1 MITLIKAC
9 LSCGGEDLQEI
20 MSFGDTALADRL
32 MTQAQL
38 EEPEPAAPL
47 DLMLCPHCSL
57 VQIHHTVDPTV
68 LFCNNYPYF
77 SSVSPTLMRHFR
89 ASAEEI
95 MQSRGLGADSLV
107 VEAASND
114 GYMLK
119 PFHEAG
125 IQVLGIDP
133 ADGPAAAA
141 VKSGIRTLNTFFNL
155 DLATRL
161 AQSDGVAADVFLAN
175 NVLAHVPDLNNFVK
189 GIRTLLKPDGI
200 AVLECPYLMDLL
212 EHTEFD
218 TIYHQHLCYF
228 SVTALDGLF
237 RQNGLFLNDIK
248 RLTIHGGSLRLFV
261 GRNEEPTSM
270 VREMLA
276 AEQAF
281 GVATVEAYEGFTTAV
296 RALKQQLTAL
306 LAEIKASGKRIVG
319 YGAAA
324 KANTLMAYCDVGPAQ
339 LDYLVDL
346 NPNKHGR
353 FYSGNRLPIYP
364 PGKMTEDP
372 PDYLLILAWNFASE
386 IMQQQA
392 AFREAGGKFIVPVP
406 TPVVL

>member
-9 LSCGGEDLQEI
+9 LSCGSEDLREI
-20 MSFGDTALADRL
+20 MSFGETALADRL

-38 EEPEPAAPL
+38 SEPEPVAPL

-68 LFCNNYPYF
+68 LFCNNYPYY
-77 SSVSPTLMRHFR
+77 SSVSPMLMRHFR

-95 MQSRGLGADSLV
+95 IEMRRLGADSLV

-141 VKSGIRTLNTFFNL
+141 VKAGIRTLNTFFGL
-155 DLATRL
+155 DLASHL
-161 AQSDGVAADVFLAN
+161 AQSEGIAADVFLAN

-189 GIRTLLKPDGI
+189 GIHALLKPDGI

-237 RQNGLFLNDIK
+237 RRNGLFLNDVR
-248 RLTIHGGSLRLFV
+248 RLAIHGGSLRLFV
-261 GRNEEPTSM
+261 GRNEQPTPA
-270 VREMLA
+270 VRDMLA

-281 GVATVEAYEGFTTAV
+281 GVTSLQAYEDFADAV
-296 RALKQQLTAL
+296 RVLKQRLTAL
-306 LAEIKASGKRIVG
+306 LADIKASGKRIVG

-324 KANTLMAYCDVGPAQ
+324 KANTLMGYCGIGPEQ

-346 NPNKHGR
+346 NPNKQGR
-353 FYSGNRLPIYP
+353 LYSGNHLPIYP
-364 PGKMTEDP
+364 PAKMAEDP

-386 IMQQQA
+386 IMQQQS

-406 TPVVL
+406 EPVIL